1 MATCSDFSASVVGTV
16 EAVPSATAPRPDA
29 EDETIGRIL
38 DGVRTAAFR
47 FTLQRFTVD
56 DVAKASGVSRATIYR
71 RMPGGRDELIARL
84 ARREVDALLGALARS
99 VDGVD
104 DLAEVLAVG
113 LMSASRMLAE
123 HDLLQRLLDVE
134 PEVVLP
140 HLTVATDGVI
150 DSVSS
155 FLADHVEGDDPAEAD
170 YLARMF
176 LSHITASG
184 GWDLSNRDD
193 VDQLVA
199 TQFLSTIPPRPKEN
213 T

>member
-1 MATCSDFSASVVGTV
+1 MTSTASAPSD
-16 EAVPSATAPRPDA
+16 AV
-29 EDETIGRIL
+29 DETTRRIL

-71 RMPGGRDELIARL
+71 RMPGGREELISRL
-84 ARREVDALLGALARS
+84 AQREVHDLLRALVRS
-99 VDGVD
+99 VEGLERLED
-104 DLAEVLAVG
+104 VLAVG

-140 HLTVATDGVI
+140 HLTVATDHVL
-150 DSVSS
+150 DSVTF
-155 FLADHVEGDDPAEAD
+155 FLSTHLSGDDPAQAD

-184 GWDLSNRDD
+184 GWDLTDRAD
-193 VDQLVA
+193 VDRLVA
-199 TQFLSTIPPRPKEN
+199 TQFLPGSPELPKE
-213 T
+213 TA